1 MVTDLSGARD
11 ALSALVLSSWTA
23 NAPSGAPLL
32 YDNLDGQAPPDPPAT
47 WGRLSIQFDGSTRIS
62 IGPPGQNAALS
73 RRTGRLY
80 VQIFTPFGKSGAT
93 KVAEDLADALIKAL
107 EDAGGVDNIRII
119 DPSAMT
125 MGSDDGTWF
134 QVNVRA
140 GFQFDRIF

>member
-11 ALSALVLSSWTA
+11 ALSALVLTAWTA
-23 NAPSGAPLL
+23 NAAGAPLL
-32 YDNLDGQAPPDPPAT
+32 YDNLDGQTPPDPPAV

-93 KVAEDLADALIKAL
+93 KVAEDLADAIVAAL
-107 EDAGGVDNIRII
+107 ENAAHADSVRIL
-119 DPSAMT
+119 DPGAQT
-125 MGSDDGTWF
+125 VGSEDGAWW

-140 GFQFDRIF
+140 DFQFDRIY

>member
-11 ALSALVLSSWTA
+11 ALSALVLASWTA
-23 NAPSGAPLL
+23 NAAGAPLL
-32 YDNLDGQAPPDPPAT
+32 YDNLDGQAPPNPPST

-93 KVAEDLADALIKAL
+93 KVAEDLADALVAAL
-107 EDAGGVDNIRII
+107 ENAAHANSVRIL
-119 DPSAMT
+119 DPGAQT
-125 MGSDDGTWF
+125 VGSDDGTWWN
-134 QVNVRA
+134 VNVKA
-140 GFQFDRIF
+140 DFQFDRIY